1 MLVWLVGL
9 AIVLAFT
16 GYYGA
21 TQGWFTPTGTL
32 TGVVID
38 ERNAPI
44 SIGTL
49 KIARADGK
57 ESYQAD
63 LGNDGTYLVPE
74 VKAGRYVVTLETQYG
89 TYPNSFEVFVA
100 ARKENKIGFWFE
112 RSWFS
117 EQEALANKPPSRRGG
132 IG

>member
-9 AIVLAFT
+9 AVVLAFT

-21 TQGWFTPTGTL
+21 TQGWFAATGSIS
-32 TGVVID
+32 GVVID
-38 ERNAPI
+38 ERSSPI
-44 SIGTL
+44 TTGTL

-57 ESYQAD
+57 ESYQAAV
-63 LGNDGTYLVPE
+63 GADGSYVVPG
-74 VKAGRYVVTLETQYG
+74 VKAGRYYVTLETQYG

-112 RSWFS
+112 RSWFN
-117 EQEALANKPPSRRGG
+117 EQEALANKPVRRRGG